1 MKTYVDFSQDLVRT
15 KRFAGSNNK
24 KTEKFIDI
32 EIKNKIEYY

>member
-1 MKTYVDFSQDLVRT
+1 MKTYVDFSQHLVRT
-15 KRFAGSNNK
+15 RTNNK